1 MPIIVI
7 NRGEESK
14 FDDIVNKQDMLL
26 RYHSPSC
33 GHCLAMEDEWK
44 SLGDDL
50 DLEEQK
56 IAIVDIDVGIAYT
69 INHPSAKTAISQGVP
84 AIYFIKKNQ
93 VFEYSGERKAVK
105 IAEFA
110 ISHTNPYQEQSVKN
124 IMPMLN
130 SPRVNIDKIELPTH
144 QDSIADLLESH
155 LVNYTPS
162 RATPKLGRAT
172 PKRRLATPK
181 RRRATPK
188 RRRAIPKRRRA
199 THKRK
204 SYSSRKSVTKRDK
217 YFRRK
222 QILSSR

>member
-7 NRGEESK
+7 NRGDESK

-50 DLEEQK
+50 ALEKQK

-162 RATPKLGRAT
+162 RATPK
-172 PKRRLATPK
+172 RRRATPK

-188 RRRAIPKRRRA
+188 RRRATPKRRRA
-199 THKRK
+199 TPKRK
-204 SYSSRKSVTKRDK
+204 SYSSRKSATKRDK

-222 QILSSR
+222 QILTSR

>member
-7 NRGEESK
+7 NHGDESK

-44 SLGDDL
+44 SLGNDL
-50 DLEEQK
+50 ALEEQK

-110 ISHTNPYQEQSVKN
+110 ISHTKPYQEQSVKP
-124 IMPMLN
+124 IMPALN
-130 SPRVNIDKIELPTH
+130 SPYVNINKIEMPDH
-144 QDSIADLLESH
+144 QDSISDLLESH
-155 LVNYTPS
+155 IVNYKPS
-162 RATPKLGRAT
+162 R
-172 PKRRLATPK
+172 ATPK
-181 RRRATPK
+181 RRRAT
-188 RRRAIPKRRRA
+188 PKRRRA

-204 SYSSRKSVTKRDK
+204 SYSSRKSATKRDK